1 MRRIE
6 FPLGWLEIGA
16 HKLRKSGRFL
26 TINEI
31 CMHSLFDIC
40 RISQNTLLFVEIQ
53 HDWINAQILYS
64 YKHDTFGNPFDI
76 LQIIKAV
83 LHENN

>member
-1 MRRIE
+1 MLQAWYAFHYSI
-6 FPLGWLEIGA
+6 FA
-16 HKLRKSGRFL
+16 
-26 TINEI
+26 
-31 CMHSLFDIC
+31 